1 MNVWPQPLTG
11 HLRVVGAG
19 EAEPDFSTRPD
30 LTARDLGFGVWGLL
44 APAAAGEAVEEDLCV
59 DPDAVAAV
67 EDLLVLANFGALTT
81 GSGESGGSYSDA
93 EEDD

>member
-1 MNVWPQPLTG
+1 M
-11 HLRVVGAG
+11 GAG

-30 LTARDLGFGVWGLL
+30 LTVRDLGFGVWGLL
-44 APAAAGEAVEEDLCV
+44 AVPVAAGVVEEDLRA
-59 DPDAVAAV
+59 DADAVAAE
-67 EDLLVLANFGALTT
+67 EDLLVLANFGVLTI